1 VVEKICIES
10 LDLPELEPYR
20 TMKWQAEHRHRGIF
34 VAEGEKVVRRLLET
48 NLEVISILFPEKWF
62 VELEPIL
69 AARPEHIRA
78 YIAEKAALEIL
89 IGFTMYQGVLALGKV
104 PANASLDDIFAKAT
118 TMPPLIM
125 AVEGVSNAQNLGGLI
140 RNCAAFGAHGI
151 IVGETCCS
159 PYLRR
164 SVRGS
169 MGTLFKLPARES
181 PSLLED
187 LRELK
192 RRGVRTVGAH
202 PHTDRRTVS
211 QCDLRGPSCVVFG
224 SEGSGLT
231 PELLAGCDDA
241 VAIPMQNGVDS
252 LNVGTA
258 GALFLYE
265 AVRQRGMASS
275 VR

>member
-1 VVEKICIES
+1 
-10 LDLPELEPYR
+10 
-20 TMKWQAEHRHRGIF
+20 MKWQLEHRNAGVF
-34 VAEGEKVVRRLLET
+34 VAEGEKVVRRLLESD
-48 NLEVISILFPEKWF
+48 LEIVSILFPEKWF
-62 VELEPIL
+62 AELEQTL
-69 AARPEHIRA
+69 RARPEHIIA
-78 YIAEKAALEIL
+78 YIAEKDALEQL
-89 IGFTMYQGVLALGKV
+89 IGFSMYQGVLALGKV
-104 PANASLDDIFAKAT
+104 PRNGTLEEMLALAQTQNAPAL
-118 TMPPLIM
+118 LM
-125 AVEGVSNAQNLGGLI
+125 AVEGVSNAQNLGGMI

-151 IVGETCCS
+151 IAGETCCS

-187 LRELK
+187 IRALRRQGL
-192 RRGVRTVGAH
+192 RAIAAH
-202 PHTDRRTVS
+202 PHTDKRTIS
-211 QCDLRGPSCVVFG
+211 QCDMTGPTIIVFG

-231 PELLAGCDDA
+231 PELLAECDEA

-265 AVRQRGMASS
+265 ATRQRGLA
-275 VR
+275 